1 MISKFTLRIL
11 PRSFSRDN
19 YFPYAN
25 SWIREYVWALG
36 EKMYTSIGFWG
47 WFLVDLLIFFFVFV
61 LAPVLFFLVVV
72 LLSYICEFPPDS
84 MVVMLLAW
92 FTAWIV
98 VSIVHIVDYWR
109 HKYASSS
116 KTKYLEYFE
125 HFIEVVVST
134 LVSGTVG
141 KYIIDLM
148 ANPTNVVKSIETIS
162 TLSTASNIMYY
173 LSYALIM
180 FLLVLESNVKTKTVV
195 KKIVIKL

>member
-1 MISKFTLRIL
+1 
-11 PRSFSRDN
+11 
-19 YFPYAN
+19 
-25 SWIREYVWALG
+25 
-36 EKMYTSIGFWG
+36 MYTSIGFWG